1 MAQNSWIVK
10 LLFLFKLRRKKIK
23 KEPIAKKKKHFLAV
37 RITLKV
43 GGNEANLS
51 ARSPSVKRRA
61 PVVQKAP
68 KEVKH
73 LSDSLEVKG
82 VQWCYGNPSGD
93 TQQNFIPGGSSP
105 RSKPSPFYIP
115 FLADKVPLSYIF
127 CCTPFTYLVYNFVS
141 LLTTVN
147 TLPFKYE
154 QNTKAGKIFRLFS
167 QP

>member
-43 GGNEANLS
+43 GGNDANLS

-105 RSKPSPFYIP
+105 RSKPLPFYIP

-127 CCTPFTYLVYNFVS
+127 CCTPFTYLVYNFAS

>member
-23 KEPIAKKKKHFLAV
+23 KESIAKKRSIFWLWGLLWKSEEM
-37 RITLKV
+37 RQ
-43 GGNEANLS
+43 NLS

-105 RSKPSPFYIP
+105 RSKPLPFYIP

-154 QNTKAGKIFRLFS
+154 QNTKVIKIFRLFS

>member
-10 LLFLFKLRRKKIK
+10 LLFLFKLRRKKIRK
-23 KEPIAKKKKHFLAV
+23 KPIAKKKKHFLAV

-51 ARSPSVKRRA
+51 SRSPSVKRRA

-105 RSKPSPFYIP
+105 RSKPLPFYIP
-115 FLADKVPLSYIF
+115 FPADKVPLSYIF